1 MRYYGVSLVILVCVA
16 VLWSEVQGLKKL
28 DFGTLAERMAKDNKV
43 KELIDMYTKNAL
55 KIHEEERAN
64 GTLVMRR
71 EAIKQVILIAG
82 LPIVISYWVVML
94 PTIALMFVCCRS
106 MKKPPPEA

>member
-1 MRYYGVSLVILVCVA
+1 MHYYGTSLVVLVCVA
-16 VLWSEVQGLKKL
+16 VLWSEVQGGKKL
-28 DFGTLAERMAKDNKV
+28 DFGTLAERMARDNQV
-43 KELIDMYTKNAL
+43 NTLIDNYVKKAL
-55 KIHEEERAN
+55 QVRASEQAS

-82 LPIVISYWVVML
+82 LPIVIGYWIVML